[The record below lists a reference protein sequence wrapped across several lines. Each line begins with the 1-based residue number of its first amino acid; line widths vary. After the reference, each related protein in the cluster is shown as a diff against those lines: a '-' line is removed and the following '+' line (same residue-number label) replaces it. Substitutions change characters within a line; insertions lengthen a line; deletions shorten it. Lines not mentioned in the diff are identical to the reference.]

1 MFQTKLQS
9 NMGSDTV
16 RVRTPRSDRLPDAYG
31 LLKLCLS
38 ALWEIASGFNCC
50 LVVSLKNMSSS
61 MGRIIPSHIYEMESH
76 NPSVWNHQSF
86 FHGLIPLN
94 PFIVSSFGMLRLHY
108 PVPKTPKSWEKS
120 SEATPFFGP
129 KKPLSLAELAVLTL
143 LMLPV
148 PVENLTKSRENLVN

>member
-1 MFQTKLQS
+1 MFQTKLRS
-9 NMGSDTV
+9 NMRSDTV
-16 RVRTPRSDRLPDAYG
+16 RVRTPRSDRLADAYG

-38 ALWEIASGFNCC
+38 ALWEIASGFNCW

-61 MGRIIPSHIYEMESH
+61 MGRIIPSHIW
-76 NPSVWNHQSF
+76 NGKLKSVWNHQSF
-86 FHGLIPLN
+86 FYGLIPLN

-108 PVPKTPKSWEKS
+108 PLPKTPKSWEKS

-148 PVENLTKSRENLVN
+148 PVENLTKSRKNLVN